1 MNKVHYMSPILREYS
16 TDYEEDDMSRCKVTT
31 HREHTLKDK
40 TLKIPIRPYVHPA
53 GLRELGR
60 LQEDFKSSVSTI
72 GLYIISLMNKNT
84 KNNVVDV
91 KQPEFVQALGISA
104 RTVTTGIG
112 LLEEHGFITK
122 VGKTSYKVSAKI
134 AWYGSQMS
142 WAKEIKSLKN
152 EGSIVGEDYYAEN
165 ESMEVVEG
173 EVVEQEYD
181 ACKVTMPYVSP
192 FKEH

>member
-1 MNKVHYMSPILREYS
+1 MNRVHYMLPILREYS

-40 TLKIPIRPYVHPA
+40 SLMIPIRPYVHPA

-84 KNNVVDV
+84 KNNVVEV
-91 KQPEFVQALGISA
+91 KQPEFVRALGISA
-104 RTVTTGIG
+104 RTMSAGVN

-122 VGKTSYKVSAKI
+122 VGKTSYKVSAKL

-142 WAKEIKSLKN
+142 WAKEIKRLKN
-152 EGSIVGEDYYAEN
+152 ENLLGQDYYSEN
-165 ESMEVVEG
+165 ESMEVIEG
-173 EVVEQEYD
+173 EVIEQEQGI
-181 ACKVTMPYVSP
+181 VEIRMPYVSP
-192 FKEH
+192 FREH